1 VRDKAAIKEFI
12 KKELTRGKGISD
24 LGDADNLI
32 ESGVIDSLG
41 IQLLVS
47 YLEKN
52 FSITIADDDLVPDNF
67 ETIEAIWS
75 LINSKAQ

>member
-1 VRDKAAIKEFI
+1 MKDKTAIKEFI
-12 KKELTRGKGISD
+12 KKELTRGKKISD
-24 LGDADNLI
+24 LEDTDNLI
-32 ESGVIDSLG
+32 ESGIIDSLG

-52 FSITIADDDLVPDNF
+52 FSITIADDELAPDHF

>member
-1 VRDKAAIKEFI
+1 MTFIQEFI
-12 KKELTRGKGISD
+12 KKELVRGNNISD
-24 LGDADNLI
+24 LDVTDNLI

-52 FSITIADDDLVPDNF
+52 FSMSINDSDLIPENF
-67 ETIEAIWS
+67 ESVEAIWS
-75 LINSKAQ
+75 FINRVNA